1 MTDATITNPSPIA
14 SVQEYFLPVNSSPV
28 EKSNS
33 DIFED
38 RMSSER
44 GDCSLAPDLFIED
57 YIHIIPPLKPVR
69 ERGDTFLFSTPVP
82 SIVGRRNGPARAAK
96 APAEMLSDQL
106 QSKDIQRLF

>member
-1 MTDATITNPSPIA
+1 
-14 SVQEYFLPVNSSPV
+14 
-28 EKSNS
+28 
-33 DIFED
+33 
-38 RMSSER
+38 MSSER
-44 GDCSLAPDLFIED
+44 GDCSLASDLFIED

-106 QSKDIQRLF
+106 QSKDIQSLFNRQNPKPARVPSTKGVSSSRMVSQYDT